1 MVRIRLLSENLE
13 EYYIDEDDLS
23 KGNETGNQSST

>member
-1 MVRIRLLSENLE
+1 M

-23 KGNETGNQSST
+23 KGIKKESIFHLNLMAE